1 MDRFFSVEVP
11 LSLDYG
17 KDNYEIHANLI
28 KAVESKISIDKIKNK
43 FNLSEENIQIVRKS
57 FDGRLRN
64 KLEPRFVYTVDVNIP
79 EKYVKILKLRF
90 EDGKLELN
98 ANKEQNAI
106 NDDSIVDN
114 NSKIPRVVV
123 VGAGPAGLF
132 AAIILAK
139 KGLNIYFLFF
149 NFGHLYSNNLV

>member
-1 MDRFFSVEVP
+1 M
-11 LSLDYG
+11 SLDYG
-17 KDNYEIHANLI
+17 KDNYEVHASLI
-28 KAVESKISIDKIKNK
+28 KTIESKLSIDKIKNK
-43 FNLSEENIQIVRKS
+43 FNLSEESIQIVRKS

-64 KLEPRFVYTVDVNIP
+64 KSEPRFVYTVDVTIP

-98 ANKEQNAI
+98 AKNKEQASI
-106 NDDSIVDN
+106 KDDNIVDS
-114 NSKIPRVVV
+114 NSKSPRVIV

-139 KGLNIYFLFF
+139 NGLNI
-149 NFGHLYSNNLV
+149 

>member
-1 MDRFFSVEVP
+1 M
-11 LSLDYG
+11 SLDYG
-17 KDNYEIHANLI
+17 KDNYEVHASLI
-28 KAVESKISIDKIKNK
+28 KAIESKLSIDKIKNK

-64 KLEPRFVYTVDVNIP
+64 KSEPRFVYTVDVTIP

-98 ANKEQNAI
+98 AKNKEQTIIKEDN
-106 NDDSIVDN
+106 IVDN
-114 NSKIPRVVV
+114 NSKPPRVIV

-139 KGLNIYFLFF
+139 NGLNI
-149 NFGHLYSNNLV
+149 